1 MCAYRQEVDYKGST
15 KLYSTSYI
23 ELMSLMRSTTFV
35 NAGASMINLSLS
47 TMLTLTIKA
56 LKKRVMILM
65 NNINNYLLESKV
77 DYQRNLEGKLK
88 QNLDLPRYK
97 P

>member
-1 MCAYRQEVDYKGST
+1 
-15 KLYSTSYI
+15 
-23 ELMSLMRSTTFV
+23 
-35 NAGASMINLSLS
+35 MINPSLS

-88 QNLDLPRYK
+88 
-97 P
+97 